1 MTADSTPLLLRR
13 NPRNSHEDDNN
24 YVEERGFTCERKQKR
39 KKQIQLYPI
48 VNFVSLA
55 AVFVCWA
62 TCGDRMDSTPLQAH
76 PSNAIYWDQ
85 QFIAWEEWKHQRA
98 LAEKGD
104 NQLAAHFQT
113 PWLLENFWN
122 RNTNN
127 DVSQYDQIL
136 GQKFILW
143 WESAHDYERDFWD
156 LTIDEMNVSS
166 WFASIPKESQDM
178 PWWNASRKL
187 MEKQKTEKKQ
197 DITYLTSLQGSKML
211 SPNFAAK
218 RLIEYQPG
226 CDTQVNEAYSAV
238 ASAAAVLNLLRASFL
253 SSGYTYKTQYGILA
267 DRCVQQKVT
276 HTNDLD
282 PKLAAGLGM
291 QQTQV
296 LLECLLVGQKYD
308 ANAYFVEPFLKDR
321 ADISKDRI
329 YSLKQ
334 LKQTMLSS
342 MGKGKAVLINYDRS
356 VLGQEGHGHWS
367 PVVAY
372 DSKTCSFLVLDV
384 ARYKYEPVWVP
395 SKTLFRALAEVDACG
410 SFSYETSG
418 NADRSH
424 TQMAADLNCEQ
435 SHRGIIVLEKAK

>member
-1 MTADSTPLLLRR
+1 LA
-13 NPRNSHEDDNN
+13 
-24 YVEERGFTCERKQKR
+24 CERKQKQN
-39 KKQIQLYPI
+39 KQIHLYPI
-48 VNFVSLA
+48 VSFVSLA
-55 AVFVCWA
+55 AVFACCV
-62 TCGDRMDSTPLQAH
+62 TCGNRKDTPLQAH
-76 PSNAIYWDQ
+76 PSDAIHWDQ
-85 QFIAWEEWKHQRA
+85 QFIVWEEWKHQRA
-98 LAEKGD
+98 LAVQGE

-113 PWLLENFWN
+113 HWLIENFWD
-122 RNTNN
+122 RKTN

-136 GQKFILW
+136 QQKFRLW
-143 WESAHDYERDFWD
+143 WESARDFERDSWD

-178 PWWNASRKL
+178 PWWNASRKFV
-187 MEKQKTEKKQ
+187 EKQKTEKKQ
-197 DITYLTSLQGSKML
+197 GITYLSTLQGSKML
-211 SPNFAAK
+211 SPNFGAK

-238 ASAAAVLNLLRASFL
+238 ASAAAVLNLLRASYL

-267 DRCVQQKVT
+267 DKCVQQKVT

-282 PKLAAGLGM
+282 PKLAAGLGI

-296 LLECLLVGQKYD
+296 LLECLLIGQNYD
-308 ANAYFVEPFLKDR
+308 VNAYFVEPFRKDR

-329 YSLKQ
+329 HSFMQ
-334 LKQTMLSS
+334 FKQTMIYA
-342 MGKGKAVLINYDRS
+342 MGKGKAVLVNYDRS

-372 DSKTCSFLVLDV
+372 ESKTGSFLVLDV

-410 SFSYETSG
+410 NFSYETSG
-418 NADRSH
+418 NAGRSH
-424 TQMAADLNCEQ
+424 TQMAANLNCEQ
-435 SHRGIIVLEKAK
+435 SHRGFIVLERAK